1 MDLSKSLLLLKKQDE
16 GMFCFFGPSCCHCH
30 CLFSFWFFVL
40 FCFVLCVC
48 VSSTLFLNEVLTLVN
63 HLVYIL
69 MISLVTCL
77 ICGGIPF
84 VILCLII
91 ISVFSFCFLVYVF
104 VFNFFLMKML
114 RGTAS
119 GSLEGKK

>member
-1 MDLSKSLLLLKKQDE
+1 MR
-16 GMFCFFGPSCCHCH
+16 
-30 CLFSFWFFVL
+30 
-40 FCFVLCVC
+40 

-104 VFNFFLMKML
+104 VFNFFFNEDAPWDSFRVTGGQEMRTYLSCIRRLKN
-114 RGTAS
+114 
-119 GSLEGKK
+119 